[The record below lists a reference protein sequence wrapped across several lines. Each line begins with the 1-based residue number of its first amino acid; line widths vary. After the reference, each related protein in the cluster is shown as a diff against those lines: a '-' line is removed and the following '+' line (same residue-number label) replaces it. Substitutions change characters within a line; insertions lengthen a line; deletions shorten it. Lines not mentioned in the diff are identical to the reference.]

1 MTDCITAE
9 KYKPEN
15 VEHTEQDASYKDPI
29 LFPTISLT
37 AQLIVVTK

>member
-15 VEHTEQDASYKDPI
+15 VEHTEQDASYKDPT
-29 LFPTISLT
+29 LFLPPSL
-37 AQLIVVTK
+37 